1 MISTVTTAT
10 VSTLTLAGSF
20 AMLGIVMLLG
30 LLVQKEI
37 SANSDN
43 KRAKRLAKVLNI
55 AIVPLLIVFA
65 LIVASKVIQVLN

>member
-43 KRAKRLAKVLNI
+43 KRAKRLAKALNI

-65 LIVASKVIQVLN
+65 LIVASKVIQVLR